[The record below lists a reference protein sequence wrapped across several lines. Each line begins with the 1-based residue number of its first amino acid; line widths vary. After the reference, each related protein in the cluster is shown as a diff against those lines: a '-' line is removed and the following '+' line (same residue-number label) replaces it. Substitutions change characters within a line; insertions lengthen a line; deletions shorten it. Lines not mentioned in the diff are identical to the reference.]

1 MITVRFD
8 LGSILNTFGQAA
20 TTNNNNNN
28 KQPNPNDPV
37 GNILG
42 DLLNTNI
49 AVSFN
54 DQGQILISE
63 SNNNNG
69 GGGKQPGSTQ
79 QQPQPVT
86 PAATPAPVNQPNPG
100 RLFGNGFC
108 FQKVF
113 SEALLWFKATMA
125 FPLAM

>member
-1 MITVRFD
+1 MKWKKVIWNRNKSIITVRFD

-20 TTNNNNNN
+20 NNNNNNSPN

-42 DLLNTNI
+42 DLFNTNI

-63 SNNNNG
+63 SGANNNNG
-69 GGGKQPGSTQ
+69 GNGQQQVPAQP
-79 QQPQPVT
+79 QPQPVT
-86 PAATPAPVNQPNPG
+86 PSVSPVPVNQPIA
-100 RLFGNGFC
+100 GNL
-108 FQKVF
+108 K
-113 SEALLWFKATMA
+113 
-125 FPLAM
+125 